1 MQETIAKVLLALCGL
16 LLLSRGSQAFIVSVD
31 AHNEECFFENIEGGT
46 KFGVTFE
53 VIEGGFLDVD
63 IKVTGPDQH
72 IMHESEKESSGKYT
86 FVAPTKGVY
95 TVCFNNERSSM
106 TPKLV
111 MFSIEM
117 GDSPQ
122 RLPGAPGEEEVGHTK
137 LEDMIREL
145 SGTLT
150 SVKHE
155 QEYMHVRDKI
165 HRSVN
170 ESTNSRVVLW
180 STFEALVLVL
190 MTVGQVYYLK
200 RFFEVKRVV

>member
-1 MQETIAKVLLALCGL
+1 MNFSVYFTLCSILFIQLLDKT
-16 LLLSRGSQAFIVSVD
+16 SSFIVTVD
-31 AHNEECFFENIEGGT
+31 AHNEECFFERAESGT
-46 KFGVTFE
+46 KLGLTFE

-63 IKVTGPDQH
+63 IKITGPDQQVIH
-72 IMHESEKESSGKYT
+72 QSEKESSGKLT
-86 FVAPTKGVY
+86 FSAHNSGIH
-95 TVCFNNERSSM
+95 TVCFNNEKSSM
-106 TPKLV
+106 TPKVV
-111 MFSIEM
+111 MFTIDVGEPAPRS
-117 GDSPQ
+117 
-122 RLPGAPGEEEVGHTK
+122 PGAPGEDEVGHTK

-180 STFEALVLVL
+180 STFEAFVLVV